1 MKRNSIRL
9 IAMIAAFC
17 VVFTSLP
24 LLAGDLDAS
33 AMAKKKVATKIT
45 LKAKASGKHKV
56 KLSWNKIKNPGKGYA
71 VFRDGKCIKRLG
83 KKKLSFTDTGLKAG
97 TTYQYQIKVYKTK
110 KLKQWLNKKTG
121 KWQKK
126 KPVAK
131 YRGKKRTITKY
142 TYKKPSRP
150 VRIKTAAAPK
160 PAADKSEP
168 TTPETPT
175 AQYTYDIK
183 FLNEPYGNGGKTVV
197 YVETNY
203 PNLYK
208 LGIDVIDSNGVKEN
222 GNNFTGLNAFS
233 SMSEDFDD
241 LHNITFNEEGKYF
254 AVISPKS
261 TGNCAIAVYE
271 DRVQVASRSVYIK
284 DYGSEEK
291 AWRQSVIASATN
303 NAMSNKEKMQAICSY
318 ILNNFKYYKTS
329 HGAVVCLLA
338 DQGHPY
344 WKDKHID
351 SSDTP
356 AILVAFGNDLGYPL
370 EDCFNK
376 YPRGTAEW
384 SLYHSKAYSKADDTY
399 FDACPSSGS
408 AEIGSVTMFN
418 PSTAGLW

>member
-110 KLKQWLNKKTG
+110 KVKQWLNKKTG

-197 YVETNY
+197 YVETNN
-203 PNLYK
+203 PSRFNFS
-208 LGIDVIDSNGVKEN
+208 LGIIDKN
-222 GNNFTGLNAFS
+222 GNKRGWGVAEYSTPEKFFGSCFTENVYS
-233 SMSEDFDD
+233 R
-241 LHNITFNEEGKYF
+241 TPEE
-254 AVISPKS
+254 S
-261 TGNCAIAVYE
+261 YE
-271 DRVQVASRSVYIK
+271 RLIRHLLSLFPNVP
-284 DYGSEEK
+284 
-291 AWRQSVIASATN
+291 
-303 NAMSNKEKMQAICSY
+303 
-318 ILNNFKYYKTS
+318 LTS
-329 HGAVVCLLA
+329 LKKFL
-338 DQGHPY
+338 
-344 WKDKHID
+344 K
-351 SSDTP
+351 
-356 AILVAFGNDLGYPL
+356 
-370 EDCFNK
+370 
-376 YPRGTAEW
+376 
-384 SLYHSKAYSKADDTY
+384 
-399 FDACPSSGS
+399 
-408 AEIGSVTMFN
+408 
-418 PSTAGLW
+418 